1 MKKNYVS
8 PTAEKVEFN
17 YSEQVVAASGG
28 TVCEYV
34 TAFEQGADGKC
45 TNMQQYLDSQVGA

>member
-17 YSEQVVAASGG
+17 YSEQVVAASG
-28 TVCEYV
+28 TKSCTMVSNYTTITTDCTEYYTE
-34 TAFEQGADGKC
+34 TAH
-45 TNMQQYLDSQVGA
+45 T